1 MPRRKRSMGGS
12 AFQQVQR
19 QARALL
25 VTLRGEIR
33 TKEAELKQLKLE
45 EGTLS
50 RLGGGAKM
58 AAHRMG
64 MGARSVASPAVSVP
78 ARRGRR
84 VNWSA
89 VLQQVPKQFKA
100 ADIRGISLVK
110 GKRPSE
116 LFAAITRWIE
126 AGLVKRKTRGV
137 YERI

>member
-1 MPRRKRSMGGS
+1 MPRRKRSRGGS
-12 AFQQVQR
+12 AYEQVQR

-33 TKEAELKQLKLE
+33 SKEAELKQLKEE

-50 RLGGGAKM
+50 RLGGGPKIVARGKAARVAAP
-58 AAHRMG
+58 AAH
-64 MGARSVASPAVSVP
+64 VP

-84 VNWSA
+84 VNWSG

-100 ADIRGISLVK
+100 ADIRSVNLVK

-126 AGLVKRKTRGV
+126 AGLVRRKTRGV

>member
-1 MPRRKRSMGGS
+1 MPRRKRSRRGT
-12 AFQQVQR
+12 AFEQVQR

-33 TKEAELKQLKLE
+33 GKEAELKQLKEE

-50 RLGGGAKM
+50 RLGGAPRM
-58 AAHRMG
+58 AARG
-64 MGARSVASPAVSVP
+64 MVARSVAGPAPVP

-84 VNWSA
+84 INWSA
-89 VLQQVPKQFKA
+89 ILQQLPKQFKA
-100 ADIRGISLVK
+100 VDIRRVNLVK
-110 GKRPSE
+110 SKRPSE

-126 AGLVKRKTRGV
+126 AGTVRRKTRGV